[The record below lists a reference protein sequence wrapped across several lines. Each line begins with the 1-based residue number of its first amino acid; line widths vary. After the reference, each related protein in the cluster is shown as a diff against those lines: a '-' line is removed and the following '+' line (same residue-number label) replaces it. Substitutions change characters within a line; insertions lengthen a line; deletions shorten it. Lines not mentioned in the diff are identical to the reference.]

1 MAHRQL
7 VRMILELIVTAFK
20 RFIWNPLIAP
30 FRNEIVVDTRLA
42 AFSFSTNG
50 ASFQLSTYVYLSVDR
65 PHRVVAVGQDY
76 LGGGAVSR
84 VDLFEHRPSD
94 PTLPNKGKLLDA
106 FFTNAF
112 VRMPRGRKLVRPTV
126 KFRGLSSF
134 DSLLHGYQA
143 ILFTDSVMRC
153 GAHRVYVESGGDFV
167 ETTPP

>member
-50 ASFQLSTYVYLSVDR
+50 ASFQLPTYVYLSVDR
-65 PHRVVAVGQDY
+65 PYRVLAVGQDY

-84 VDLFEHRPSD
+84 LIFSSTGRRTLRSQIRGSSSMRSSPMPS
-94 PTLPNKGKLLDA
+94 
-106 FFTNAF
+106 
-112 VRMPRGRKLVRPTV
+112 
-126 KFRGLSSF
+126 
-134 DSLLHGYQA
+134 
-143 ILFTDSVMRC
+143 
-153 GAHRVYVESGGDFV
+153 
-167 ETTPP
+167 